1 MSRYIVLGRFQP
13 FHKGHEFLVNSAFDL
28 AGDSEVIIAIGSASK
43 GWEPNNPWTLE
54 ERTEMVN
61 AWLAEQNK
69 SATIVGIND
78 INDPPNWVEH
88 ATQYHGEGILV
99 TSDLAT
105 KELYEAA
112 DFAVDYIPLS
122 NRDGYEGWR
131 VRQTL
136 LMLSTVFE
144 DDAAKQVMSATIPSA
159 VVEWLVNNDSIFR
172 LSTMVSGMNVG

>member
-1 MSRYIVLGRFQP
+1 VSNYIVLGRFQP
-13 FHKGHEFLVNSAFDL
+13 LHKGHEYLLNSAFDL
-28 AGDSEVIIAIGSASK
+28 AGDNKLTIAVGSAQK
-43 GWEPNNPWTLE
+43 GWEANNPWTFD
-54 ERTEMVN
+54 ERQAMIQ
-61 AWLAEQNK
+61 AWLDINNK
-69 SATIVGIND
+69 TANIVGIDD

-112 DFAVDYIPLS
+112 DFPVDYIPLS

-159 VVEWLVNNDSIFR
+159 VVEWLVNNDAIFR